1 MFERTSVNADT
12 YCGHFLLFAPSN
24 SLAIVV
30 VTVNTK
36 SVQPACFLNDIS
48 VMSNDMVSQ
57 TAGSSATSVNFFIYF
72 LATRCSAPFSP
83 VNGIPF

>member
-12 YCGHFLLFAPSN
+12 YCRHFLLFAPSN

-36 SVQPACFLNDIS
+36 SVQPARLFNDIS

-57 TAGSSATSVNFFIYF
+57 TAGSAAASANFSAYF
-72 LATRCSAPFSP
+72 FGDK
-83 VNGIPF
+83 V